1 MKQSVS
7 LIMIGAA
14 LMLCGSLARAA
25 DASTLLSTGAK
36 RGEAL
41 YQANCTRC
49 HDTSVHTRPNSI
61 IHSLDALKK
70 RVRFCETNARLK
82 WSDEQVEDV
91 TVWLNETFYK
101 FK

>member
-1 MKQSVS
+1 MN
-7 LIMIGAA
+7 LIMLSAV
-14 LMLCGSLARAA
+14 LMLGSGALQAA
-25 DASTLLSTGAK
+25 DAK

-41 YQANCTRC
+41 YQANCMGC
-49 HDTSVHTRPNSI
+49 HDTSVHMRSNRI

-82 WSDEQVEDV
+82 WTDEQIEDV
-91 TVWLNETFYK
+91 TAYLNRTFYK

>member
-1 MKQSVS
+1 MKHSTH
-7 LIMIGAA
+7 LILISAT
-14 LMLCGSLARAA
+14 LMLCSGMTQAA
-25 DASTLLSTGAK
+25 DAK

-41 YQANCTRC
+41 YQANCTGC

-61 IHSLDALKK
+61 IPALNALEK

-82 WSDEQVEDV
+82 WSDAQIEDV
-91 TVWLNETFYK
+91 ITYLNEAFYK

>member
-1 MKQSVS
+1 MKKS
-7 LIMIGAA
+7 AA
-14 LMLCGSLARAA
+14 LIILSAAFMLSGMAQAA
-25 DASTLLSTGAK
+25 DAK

-49 HDTSVHTRPNSI
+49 HDTSVHARPNSI

-82 WSDEQVEDV
+82 WSDEQIEDV
-91 TVWLNETFYK
+91 TAYLNETFYK

>member
-1 MKQSVS
+1 MKQSVN
-7 LIMIGAA
+7 LIILSAV
-14 LMLCGSLARAA
+14 LVLGSGMAQAA

-49 HDTSVHTRPNSI
+49 HDTSVHSRPNSI
-61 IHSLDALKK
+61 IHSLDALEK

-82 WSDEQVEDV
+82 WSDEQIADV
-91 TVWLNETFYK
+91 TAYLNQTFYK

>member
-1 MKQSVS
+1 MKLSVN
-7 LIMIGAA
+7 LIMLSAA
-14 LMLCGSLARAA
+14 LMLGSGALQAA
-25 DASTLLSTGAK
+25 DAK

-41 YQANCTRC
+41 YQANCMGC

-61 IHSLDALKK
+61 IPSLNALEK

-82 WSDEQVEDV
+82 WSDEQIEDV
-91 TVWLNETFYK
+91 IAWLNQTFYK

>member
-1 MKQSVS
+1 MKKS
-7 LIMIGAA
+7 AA
-14 LMLCGSLARAA
+14 LIILSAAFMLCGLTQAA
-25 DASTLLSTGAK
+25 DAK

-82 WSDEQVEDV
+82 WSDEQIEDV
-91 TVWLNETFYK
+91 TAWLNQTFYK